1 MAIAWTNY
9 LNGDTLLTI
18 RNKINS
24 FSTAVVAAVNTNT
37 TDIAVLKTKAPFV
50 PTYDYIQGNSITVTG
65 TAYEDIAGLT
75 TPIRAAGTYKM
86 SQSMMYSLNS
96 IETSAYFRYST
107 NGGGTWNEIRR
118 EPKDNT
124 DVLPSTYTTTIVHPG
139 GVFDLVIQA
148 RKESAADILSVLN
161 IDATFERKA

>member
-24 FSTAVVAAVNTNT
+24 FSTAVVTAVNNNT
-37 TDIAVLKTKAPFV
+37 TDIAALKTKATFV
-50 PTYDYIQGNSITVTG
+50 PSYDYLQGVGIIVEGDTYV
-65 TAYEDIAGLT
+65 EIARLT

-118 EPKDNT
+118 EPKDNL

-148 RKESAADILSVLN
+148 RKENALDILTVLS